1 MTRHKDTHVKTA
13 TIVKSVAFA
22 SSSMPIT
29 FRMVVSFENMSLL
42 SIIDAKECTA
52 VVCRRNSVW
61 Y

>member
-1 MTRHKDTHVKTA
+1 MIRHKDTHVKTA
-13 TIVKSVAFA
+13 TIVKSVVFA

-29 FRMVVSFENMSLL
+29 FRMVVSFEKTSLL